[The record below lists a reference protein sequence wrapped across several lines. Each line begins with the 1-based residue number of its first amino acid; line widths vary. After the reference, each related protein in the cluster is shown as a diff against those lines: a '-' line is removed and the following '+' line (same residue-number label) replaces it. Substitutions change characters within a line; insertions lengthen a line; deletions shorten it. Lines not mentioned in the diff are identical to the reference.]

1 MVDGVAMTGHWRAT
15 RARGVADGR
24 SHPSAFGELDNCAYS
39 YLSPLTADEETCT
52 VHLDVA
58 TWTPSADTNK
68 ITKQQPQSEEKA
80 HNGAVL
86 LGESLTTASR
96 PPILPT
102 FTLTIYEQFRPVT
115 KHHDLWQ
122 SLCSYHSKNIDFDF
136 APHAIQQHALYD
148 PLGPC
153 IILYLQAMNSTQ
165 TTWNHTLN
173 FIYTYGRYKPA
184 IQLSGSPGYIFQA
197 TECIHA
203 PSITGSTIIAGH
215 SCICSSL
222 TPIPQISA
230 AVYGKAGRLFSTS
243 ARQHIL

>member
-1 MVDGVAMTGHWRAT
+1 MGSLWAVRRSWGVAVVDGVAMAGHWRAT

-52 VHLDVA
+52 IHPDVA

-86 LGESLTTASR
+86 PGESLTTAPR

-102 FTLTIYEQFRPVT
+102 FTLTICEQCRPVT
-115 KHHDLWQ
+115 KHHNLWQ
-122 SLCSYHSKNIDFDF
+122 SLCSYHSKNTDFDF

-148 PLGPC
+148 PLSPD
-153 IILYLQAMNSTQ
+153 IILYLQAMKLTQ
-165 TTWNHTLN
+165 TTWNHTLA

-184 IQLSGSPGYIFQA
+184 IQLSGFPGFTFQA
-197 TECIHA
+197 TGCIHT
-203 PSITGSTIIAGH
+203 PSIAGSTIIAGH
-215 SCICSSL
+215 
-222 TPIPQISA
+222 PIA
-230 AVYGKAGRLFSTS
+230 ALPTNAS
-243 ARQHIL
+243 H